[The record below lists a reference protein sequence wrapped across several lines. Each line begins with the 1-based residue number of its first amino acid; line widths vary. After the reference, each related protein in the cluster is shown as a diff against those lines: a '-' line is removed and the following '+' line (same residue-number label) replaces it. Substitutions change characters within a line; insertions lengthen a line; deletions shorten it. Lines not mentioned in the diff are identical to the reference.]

1 MSSFWFRGHRVEY
14 LSAGRGAPMVM
25 LHNGG
30 NDHRIWDH
38 QISHFSATHRVIAV
52 DLLGYG
58 QSDRPEVDY
67 DLALYTAMVDTLVDE
82 LDLGPVIVLGNCM
95 GSGIALDYA
104 RMHPDRVAAL
114 ILCNVLTERVVLAGK
129 LGWLHKLS
137 VRPPR
142 VRAAVTA
149 LSRRLIM
156 PRLAR
161 SPSIKLQYGD
171 GAPEP
176 DYLAHLVEL
185 YGHPQA
191 LRVLFNLFVNI
202 SSFAA
207 LDELVWRAEWPRLC
221 VVWGEDN
228 QVLPSRAGR
237 ELCERLQPTSTHFL
251 PGAGHMVMRERA
263 AQVNQLI
270 AEFV

>member
-1 MSSFWFRGHRVEY
+1 MPSLSFRGHNVEY

-38 QISHFSATHRVIAV
+38 QIDHFSATHRVIAV

-67 DLALYTAMVDTLVDE
+67 DLALYTAMVEALVDE
-82 LDLGPVIVLGNCM
+82 LELDPIILLGNCM

-104 RMHPDRVAAL
+104 RTHPDRVAAL
-114 ILCNVLTERVVLAGK
+114 VLCNVLTEQVALAGS
-129 LGWLHKLS
+129 LGWLHKLT

-142 VRAAVTA
+142 LRAAVTA
-149 LSRRLIM
+149 LSRRLVM
-156 PRLAR
+156 PALAR
-161 SPSIKLQYGD
+161 RPSIKLQYGD
-171 GAPEP
+171 GRAEPE
-176 DYLAHLVEL
+176 YLAHLVEL

-191 LRVLFNLFVNI
+191 MRVLFNLFVNI
-202 SSFAA
+202 ASFAT
-207 LDELVWRAEWPRLC
+207 LDELVWRAEWPPLA
-221 VVWGEDN
+221 VVWGEAN
-228 QVLPSRAGR
+228 HVLPSRAGR

-251 PGAGHMVMRERA
+251 PGAGHMVMRERGA
-263 AQVNQLI
+263 AVNEII
-270 AEFV
+270 AEFA